1 MEYAAG
7 SPRRTRPATA
17 PARRSSNP
25 ARPAARAA
33 GRTPRQGQRRGV
45 DARWLLAG
53 ATAAV
58 AAVAVAAALLFGG
71 SGIGGGRAA
80 TPPATAA
87 APVGQVTGAAAVAA
101 APAMLPV
108 GATAPDLQWTLNGE
122 AGSLAAERGRPVL
135 LVFGATWCPHCQA
148 EVAVL
153 NRVQERFAGQ
163 GLAVLGVSASPI
175 GMDGRGPA
183 SLGDLERFVKT
194 YGARYPHLYDAGLLG
209 AQRYGVRGFP
219 TLYLVDGEGVVRY
232 AASGEVPEAEL
243 ARAVQGVL
251 APAA

>member
-1 MEYAAG
+1 MEHAAG

-17 PARRSSNP
+17 PARRNAS
-25 ARPAARAA
+25 AARAA
-33 GRTPRQGQRRGV
+33 GHPQGQGQRRGV

-71 SGIGGGRAA
+71 SGIGGGRADA
-80 TPPATAA
+80 PPATAA
-87 APVGQVTGAAAVAA
+87 TPVGKVTGAAAAAA

-122 AGSLAAERGRPVL
+122 AGSLAAERGHPVL
-135 LVFGATWCPHCQA
+135 LVFGATWCSHCQA
-148 EVAVL
+148 EVPVL
-153 NRVQERFAGQ
+153 NRVQDRFAGQ
-163 GLAVLGVSASPI
+163 GLEVLGVSASPI

-194 YGARYPHLYDAGLLG
+194 YGARYPHVYDAGLLG

-219 TLYLVDGEGVVRY
+219 TLYLVDGEGVIRY